1 MFDFLKRKKQPRQL
15 TAMISGEVI
24 PVTKV
29 KDDVFSSCML
39 GNGIAIHPL
48 SSGGEE
54 EIVTVT
60 APADGKI
67 TITME
72 GTNHAVGLRIA
83 DGFDILIHIGI
94 DTISLN
100 GEGFTSYVKTGQK
113 VTAGEKLLSFSK
125 SVIDSRGLCSDVILI
140 ALDNPELPDI
150 TFLSGMDASAG
161 ETVIA
166 TF

>member
-1 MFDFLKRKKQPRQL
+1 MFDFLKRKKQPQEL
-15 TAMISGEVI
+15 KAMVSGEVI

-39 GNGIAIHPL
+39 GNGIAIHPTDKQK
-48 SSGGEE
+48 
-54 EIVTVT
+54 VTVV

-83 DGFDILIHIGI
+83 EGFDVLIHIGI

-100 GEGFTSYVKTGQK
+100 GKGFTSYIKTGQK
-113 VTAGEKLLSFSK
+113 VKAGEKLIEFDK
-125 SVIDSRGLCSDVILI
+125 SLIESRELCSDVILI
-140 ALDNPELPDI
+140 ALDNPELPDV
-150 TFLSGMDASAG
+150 TFVSGMQATAG

>member
-1 MFDFLKRKKQPRQL
+1 MFDFLKRKKQPQEL
-15 TAMISGEVI
+15 KAMVSGEVI

-39 GNGIAIHPL
+39 GNGIAIHPTDKQK
-48 SSGGEE
+48 
-54 EIVTVT
+54 VTVV

-83 DGFDILIHIGI
+83 EGFDVLIHIGI

-100 GEGFTSYVKTGQK
+100 GKGFTSYIKTGQK
-113 VTAGEKLLSFSK
+113 VKAGEKLIEFDK
-125 SVIDSRGLCSDVILI
+125 SLIESRELCSDVILI
-140 ALDNPELPDI
+140 ALDNPELPDV
-150 TFLSGMDASAG
+150 TFESRMQATAG

>member
-1 MFDFLKRKKQPRQL
+1 MFDFLKRKKQPQEL
-15 TAMISGEVI
+15 KAMVSGEVI

-39 GNGIAIHPL
+39 GNGIAIHPTDKQK
-48 SSGGEE
+48 
-54 EIVTVT
+54 VTVV

-72 GTNHAVGLRIA
+72 GTNPAVGLRIA
-83 DGFDILIHIGI
+83 EGFDVLIHIGI

-100 GEGFTSYVKTGQK
+100 GKGFTSYIKTGQK
-113 VTAGEKLLSFSK
+113 VKAGEKLIEFDK
-125 SVIDSRGLCSDVILI
+125 SLIESRELCSDVILI
-140 ALDNPELPDI
+140 ALDNPELPDV
-150 TFLSGMDASAG
+150 TFESGMQATAG

>member
-1 MFDFLKRKKQPRQL
+1 MFDFLKRKKQPQEL
-15 TAMISGEVI
+15 KAMVSGEVI

-39 GNGIAIHPL
+39 GNGIAIHPTDKQK
-48 SSGGEE
+48 
-54 EIVTVT
+54 VTVV

-83 DGFDILIHIGI
+83 EGFDVLIHIGI

-100 GEGFTSYVKTGQK
+100 GKGFTSYIKTGQK
-113 VTAGEKLLSFSK
+113 VKAGEKLIEFDK
-125 SVIDSRGLCSDVILI
+125 SLIESRELCSDVILI
-140 ALDNPELPDI
+140 ALDNPELPDV
-150 TFLSGMDASAG
+150 TFESGMQATAS

>member
-1 MFDFLKRKKQPRQL
+1 MFDFLKRKKQPQEL
-15 TAMISGEVI
+15 KAMVSGEVI

-39 GNGIAIHPL
+39 GNGIAIHPTDKQK
-48 SSGGEE
+48 
-54 EIVTVT
+54 VTVV

-83 DGFDILIHIGI
+83 EGFDVLIHIGI

-100 GEGFTSYVKTGQK
+100 GKGFTSYLKTGQK
-113 VTAGEKLLSFSK
+113 VKAGEKLIEFDK
-125 SVIDSRGLCSDVILI
+125 SLIESRELCSDVILI
-140 ALDNPELPDI
+140 ALDNPELPDV
-150 TFLSGMDASAG
+150 TFESGMQATVG

>member
-1 MFDFLKRKKQPRQL
+1 MFDFLKRKKQPQEL
-15 TAMISGEVI
+15 KAMVSGEVV

-39 GNGIAIHPL
+39 GNGIAIHPTDKQK
-48 SSGGEE
+48 
-54 EIVTVT
+54 VTVV

-83 DGFDILIHIGI
+83 EGFDVLIHIGI

-100 GEGFTSYVKTGQK
+100 GKGFTSYIKTGQK
-113 VTAGEKLLSFSK
+113 VKAGEKLIEFDK
-125 SVIDSRGLCSDVILI
+125 SLIESRELCSDVILI
-140 ALDNPELPDI
+140 ALDNPELPDV
-150 TFLSGMDASAG
+150 TFESGMQATAG

>member
-1 MFDFLKRKKQPRQL
+1 MFDFLKRKKQPQEL
-15 TAMISGEVI
+15 KAMVSGEVI

-39 GNGIAIHPL
+39 GNGIAIHPTDKQK
-48 SSGGEE
+48 
-54 EIVTVT
+54 VTVV

-83 DGFDILIHIGI
+83 EGFDVLIHIGI

-100 GEGFTSYVKTGQK
+100 GKGFTSYIKTGQK
-113 VTAGEKLLSFSK
+113 VKAGEKLIEFDK
-125 SVIDSRGLCSDVILI
+125 SLIESRELCSDVILI
-140 ALDNPELPDI
+140 ALDNPELPDV
-150 TFLSGMDASAG
+150 TFESGMQATAG
-161 ETVIA
+161 KTVIA

>member
-1 MFDFLKRKKQPRQL
+1 MFDFLKRKKQPQEL
-15 TAMISGEVI
+15 KAMVSGEVI

-39 GNGIAIHPL
+39 GHGSAIHPTDKPK
-48 SSGGEE
+48 
-54 EIVTVT
+54 VTVV

-83 DGFDILIHIGI
+83 EGFDVLIHIGI

-100 GEGFTSYVKTGQK
+100 GKGFTSYIKTGQK
-113 VTAGEKLLSFSK
+113 VKAGEKLIEFDK
-125 SVIDSRGLCSDVILI
+125 SLIESRELCSDVILI
-140 ALDNPELPDI
+140 ALDNPELPDV
-150 TFLSGMDASAG
+150 TFESGMQATAG

>member
-1 MFDFLKRKKQPRQL
+1 MFDFLKRKKQPQEL
-15 TAMISGEVI
+15 KAMVSGEVI

-39 GNGIAIHPL
+39 GNGIAIHPTDKQK
-48 SSGGEE
+48 
-54 EIVTVT
+54 VTVV

-83 DGFDILIHIGI
+83 EGFDVLIHIGI

-100 GEGFTSYVKTGQK
+100 GKGFTSYIKTGQK
-113 VTAGEKLLSFSK
+113 VKAGEKLIEFDK
-125 SVIDSRGLCSDVILI
+125 SLIESHELCSDVILI
-140 ALDNPELPDI
+140 ALDNPELPDV
-150 TFLSGMDASAG
+150 TFESGMQATAG

>member
-1 MFDFLKRKKQPRQL
+1 MFDFLKRKKQPQEL
-15 TAMISGEVI
+15 KAMVSGEVI

-39 GNGIAIHPL
+39 GKGIAIHPTDRQK
-48 SSGGEE
+48 
-54 EIVTVT
+54 VTVV

-83 DGFDILIHIGI
+83 EGFDVLIHIGI

-100 GEGFTSYVKTGQK
+100 GEGFTSYIKTGQK
-113 VTAGEKLLSFSK
+113 VKAGEKLIEFDK
-125 SVIDSRGLCSDVILI
+125 SLIESRELCSDVILI
-140 ALDNPELPDI
+140 ALDNPELPDV
-150 TFLSGMDASAG
+150 TFESGMQATAG
-161 ETVIA
+161 ETVVA

>member
-1 MFDFLKRKKQPRQL
+1 MV
-15 TAMISGEVI
+15 SGEVI

-39 GNGIAIHPL
+39 GNGIAIHPTDKQK
-48 SSGGEE
+48 
-54 EIVTVT
+54 VTVV

-83 DGFDILIHIGI
+83 EGFDVLIHIGI

-100 GEGFTSYVKTGQK
+100 GKGFTSYIKTGQK
-113 VTAGEKLLSFSK
+113 VKAGEKLIEFDK
-125 SVIDSRGLCSDVILI
+125 SLIESRELCSDVILI
-140 ALDNPELPDI
+140 ALDNPELPDV
-150 TFLSGMDASAG
+150 TFESGMQATAG

>member
-1 MFDFLKRKKQPRQL
+1 MFDFLKRKKQPQEL
-15 TAMISGEVI
+15 KAMVSGEVI

-39 GNGIAIHPL
+39 GNGIAIHPTDKQK
-48 SSGGEE
+48 
-54 EIVTVT
+54 VTVV

-83 DGFDILIHIGI
+83 EGFDVLIHIGI

-100 GEGFTSYVKTGQK
+100 GKGFTSYIKTGQK
-113 VTAGEKLLSFSK
+113 VKAGEKLIEFDK
-125 SVIDSRGLCSDVILI
+125 SLIESRKLCSDVILI
-140 ALDNPELPDI
+140 ALDNPELPDV
-150 TFLSGMDASAG
+150 TFESGMQATAG

>member
-1 MFDFLKRKKQPRQL
+1 MFDFLKRKKQPQEL
-15 TAMISGEVI
+15 KAMVSGEVS

-39 GNGIAIHPL
+39 GNGIAIHPTDKQK
-48 SSGGEE
+48 
-54 EIVTVT
+54 VTVV

-83 DGFDILIHIGI
+83 EGFDVLIHIGI

-100 GEGFTSYVKTGQK
+100 GKGFTSYIKTGQK
-113 VTAGEKLLSFSK
+113 VKAGEKLIEFDK
-125 SVIDSRGLCSDVILI
+125 SLIESRELCSDVILI
-140 ALDNPELPDI
+140 ALDNPELPDV
-150 TFLSGMDASAG
+150 TFESGMQATAG

>member
-1 MFDFLKRKKQPRQL
+1 MFDFLKRKKQPQEL
-15 TAMISGEVI
+15 KAMVSGEVI

-39 GNGIAIHPL
+39 GNGIAIHPTDKQK
-48 SSGGEE
+48 
-54 EIVTVT
+54 VTVV

-83 DGFDILIHIGI
+83 EGFDVLIHIGI

-100 GEGFTSYVKTGQK
+100 GKGFTSYIKTGQK
-113 VTAGEKLLSFSK
+113 VKAGEKLIEFDK
-125 SVIDSRGLCSDVILI
+125 SLIESRELCSDVILI
-140 ALDNPELPDI
+140 ALDNPELPDV
-150 TFLSGMDASAG
+150 TFESGMQATTG

>member
-1 MFDFLKRKKQPRQL
+1 MFDFLKRKKQPQEL
-15 TAMISGEVI
+15 KAMVSGEVI

-39 GNGIAIHPL
+39 GNGIAIHPTDKQK
-48 SSGGEE
+48 
-54 EIVTVT
+54 VTVL

-83 DGFDILIHIGI
+83 EGFDVLIHIGI

-100 GEGFTSYVKTGQK
+100 GKGFTSYIKTGQK
-113 VTAGEKLLSFSK
+113 VKAGEKLIEFDK
-125 SVIDSRGLCSDVILI
+125 SLIESRELCSDVILI
-140 ALDNPELPDI
+140 ALDNPELPDV
-150 TFLSGMDASAG
+150 TFESGMQATAG

>member
-1 MFDFLKRKKQPRQL
+1 MFDFLKRKKQPQEL
-15 TAMISGEVI
+15 KAMVSGEVI

-39 GNGIAIHPL
+39 GNGIAIHPTDKQK
-48 SSGGEE
+48 
-54 EIVTVT
+54 VTVV

-83 DGFDILIHIGI
+83 EGFDVLIHIGI

-100 GEGFTSYVKTGQK
+100 GKGFTSYIKAGQK
-113 VTAGEKLLSFSK
+113 VKAGEKLIEFDK
-125 SVIDSRGLCSDVILI
+125 SLIESRELCSDVILI
-140 ALDNPELPDI
+140 ALDNPELPDV
-150 TFLSGMDASAG
+150 TFESVMQATAG

-166 TF
+166 PF

>member
-1 MFDFLKRKKQPRQL
+1 MFDFLKRKKQPQEL
-15 TAMISGEVI
+15 KAMVSGEVI

-39 GNGIAIHPL
+39 GNGIAIHPTDKQK
-48 SSGGEE
+48 
-54 EIVTVT
+54 VTVV

-72 GTNHAVGLRIA
+72 STNHAVGLRIA
-83 DGFDILIHIGI
+83 EGFDVLIHIGI

-100 GEGFTSYVKTGQK
+100 GKGFTSYIKTGQK
-113 VTAGEKLLSFSK
+113 VKAGEKLIEFDK
-125 SVIDSRGLCSDVILI
+125 SLIESRELCSDVILI
-140 ALDNPELPDI
+140 ALDNPELPDV
-150 TFLSGMDASAG
+150 TFESGMQATAG

>member
-1 MFDFLKRKKQPRQL
+1 MFDFLKRKKQPQEL
-15 TAMISGEVI
+15 KAMVSGEVI

-39 GNGIAIHPL
+39 GNGIAIHPTDKQK
-48 SSGGEE
+48 
-54 EIVTVT
+54 VTVV

-83 DGFDILIHIGI
+83 EGFDVLIHIGI

-100 GEGFTSYVKTGQK
+100 GKGFTSYIKTGQK
-113 VTAGEKLLSFSK
+113 VKAGEKLIEFDK
-125 SVIDSRGLCSDVILI
+125 SLIESRELCSDVILI
-140 ALDNPELPDI
+140 ALDNTELPDV
-150 TFLSGMDASAG
+150 TFESGMQATAG

>member
-1 MFDFLKRKKQPRQL
+1 MFDFLKRKKQPQEL
-15 TAMISGEVI
+15 KAMVSGEVI

-29 KDDVFSSCML
+29 KDHVFSSCML
-39 GNGIAIHPL
+39 GNGIAIHPTDKQK
-48 SSGGEE
+48 
-54 EIVTVT
+54 VTVV

-83 DGFDILIHIGI
+83 EGFDVLIHIGI

-100 GEGFTSYVKTGQK
+100 GKGFTSYIKTGQK
-113 VTAGEKLLSFSK
+113 VKAGEKLIEFDKFL
-125 SVIDSRGLCSDVILI
+125 IESRELCSDVILI
-140 ALDNPELPDI
+140 ALDNPELPDV
-150 TFLSGMDASAG
+150 TFESGMQATAG

>member
-1 MFDFLKRKKQPRQL
+1 MFDFLKRKKQPQEL
-15 TAMISGEVI
+15 KAMVSGEVI

-39 GNGIAIHPL
+39 GNGIAIHPTDKQK
-48 SSGGEE
+48 
-54 EIVTVT
+54 VTVV

-83 DGFDILIHIGI
+83 EGFDVLIHIGI

-100 GEGFTSYVKTGQK
+100 GKGFTSYIKTGQK
-113 VTAGEKLLSFSK
+113 VKAGEKLIEFDK
-125 SVIDSRGLCSDVILI
+125 SLIESRELCSDVILI
-140 ALDNPELPDI
+140 ALDNPELPDV
-150 TFLSGMDASAG
+150 TFESGMQATAD

>member
-1 MFDFLKRKKQPRQL
+1 MFDFLKRKKQPQEL
-15 TAMISGEVI
+15 KAMVSGEVI

-39 GNGIAIHPL
+39 GNGIAIHPTDKQK
-48 SSGGEE
+48 
-54 EIVTVT
+54 VTVV

-83 DGFDILIHIGI
+83 EGFDVLIHIGI

-100 GEGFTSYVKTGQK
+100 GKAFTSYIKTGQK
-113 VTAGEKLLSFSK
+113 VKAGEKLIEFDK
-125 SVIDSRGLCSDVILI
+125 SLIESRELCSDVILI
-140 ALDNPELPDI
+140 ALDNPELPDV
-150 TFLSGMDASAG
+150 TFESGMQATAG

>member
-1 MFDFLKRKKQPRQL
+1 MFDFLKRKKQPQEL
-15 TAMISGEVI
+15 KAMVSGEVI

-39 GNGIAIHPL
+39 GNGIAIHPTDKQK
-48 SSGGEE
+48 
-54 EIVTVT
+54 VTVV

-83 DGFDILIHIGI
+83 EGFDVLIHIGI

-100 GEGFTSYVKTGQK
+100 GKGFTSYIKTGQK
-113 VTAGEKLLSFSK
+113 VKAREKLIEFDK
-125 SVIDSRGLCSDVILI
+125 SLIESRELCSDVILI
-140 ALDNPELPDI
+140 ALDNPELPDV
-150 TFLSGMDASAG
+150 TFESGMQATAG

>member
-1 MFDFLKRKKQPRQL
+1 MFDFLKRKKQPQEL
-15 TAMISGEVI
+15 KAMVSGEVI

-39 GNGIAIHPL
+39 GNGIAIHPTDKQK
-48 SSGGEE
+48 
-54 EIVTVT
+54 VTVV

-83 DGFDILIHIGI
+83 EGFDVLIHIGI

-100 GEGFTSYVKTGQK
+100 GKGFTSYIKTGQK
-113 VTAGEKLLSFSK
+113 VKAGEKLIEFDK
-125 SVIDSRGLCSDVILI
+125 SLIESRELCSDVILI
-140 ALDNPELPDI
+140 ALDNPELPDV
-150 TFLSGMDASAG
+150 TFESDRKS
-161 ETVIA
+161 VV
-166 TF
+166 

>member
-1 MFDFLKRKKQPRQL
+1 MFDFLKRKKQPQEL
-15 TAMISGEVI
+15 KAMVSGEVI

-39 GNGIAIHPL
+39 GNGIAIHPTDKQK
-48 SSGGEE
+48 
-54 EIVTVT
+54 VTVV

-83 DGFDILIHIGI
+83 EGFDVLIHIGI

-100 GEGFTSYVKTGQK
+100 GKGFTSYIKTGQK
-113 VTAGEKLLSFSK
+113 VKAGEKLIEFDK
-125 SVIDSRGLCSDVILI
+125 SLIESRELCSDVILI
-140 ALDNPELPDI
+140 ALDNPELPDVTI
-150 TFLSGMDASAG
+150 DSGMQETAG
-161 ETVIA
+161 ETVISP
-166 TF
+166 F

>member
-1 MFDFLKRKKQPRQL
+1 MFDFLKRKKQPQEL
-15 TAMISGEVI
+15 KAMVSGEVI

-39 GNGIAIHPL
+39 GNGIAIHPTDKQK
-48 SSGGEE
+48 
-54 EIVTVT
+54 VTVV

-83 DGFDILIHIGI
+83 EGFDVLIHIGI
-94 DTISLN
+94 DTISLT
-100 GEGFTSYVKTGQK
+100 GKGFTSYIKTGQK
-113 VTAGEKLLSFSK
+113 VKAGEKLIEFDK
-125 SVIDSRGLCSDVILI
+125 SLIESRELCSDVILI
-140 ALDNPELPDI
+140 ALDNPELPDV
-150 TFLSGMDASAG
+150 TFESGMQATAG

>member
-1 MFDFLKRKKQPRQL
+1 MFDFLKRKKQPQEL
-15 TAMISGEVI
+15 KAMVSGEVI

-39 GNGIAIHPL
+39 GNGIAIHPTDKQK
-48 SSGGEE
+48 
-54 EIVTVT
+54 VTVV

-83 DGFDILIHIGI
+83 EGFDVLIHIGI

-100 GEGFTSYVKTGQK
+100 GKGFTSYIKTGQK
-113 VTAGEKLLSFSK
+113 VKAGEKLIEFDK
-125 SVIDSRGLCSDVILI
+125 SLIESRELYSDVILI
-140 ALDNPELPDI
+140 ALDNPELPDV
-150 TFLSGMDASAG
+150 TFESGMQATAG